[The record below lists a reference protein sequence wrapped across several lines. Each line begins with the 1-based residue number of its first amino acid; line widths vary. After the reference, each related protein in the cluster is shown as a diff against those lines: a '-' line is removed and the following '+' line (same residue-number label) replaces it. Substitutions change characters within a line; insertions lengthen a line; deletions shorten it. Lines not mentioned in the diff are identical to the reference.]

1 LYDALF
7 NRGYHNPNIFQI
19 LKAYTTH
26 ASIKKSPVYLDYSK
40 SYGRDEKKRQFSIP
54 VLIKKAK

>member
-1 LYDALF
+1 MF
-7 NRGYHNPNIFQI
+7 S
-19 LKAYTTH
+19 AYTGR
-26 ASIKKSPVYLDYSK
+26 SIKKSPVYLDYSK